1 MTVSSTTPPPAE
13 DAHRVFT
20 APEGDPVVQ
29 SPSTSDRRPRRR
41 LGGIAPVSLLLAL
54 AAVVAIAGVAFAVGR
69 TTAGSA
75 AAGTAGSNG
84 VGDANGGNAFP
95 GGIGDDQNGTAPQ
108 FGAPGAAGDD
118 DANRSGDAHAIT
130 GTVTSVSGDSL
141 TVELANGQSIQ
152 VSIGP
157 GTTYH
162 SQANASQSDLATG
175 DTVIISV
182 NGGFRPGD
190 DSSGVTASDVT
201 IAGS

>member
-13 DAHRVFT
+13 DAPRVFT
-20 APEGDPVVQ
+20 APEGDPVFQ
-29 SPSTSDRRPRRR
+29 SPFTSDHRPRRR
-41 LGGIAPVSLLLAL
+41 LGGISAVSLLLAL

-69 TTAGSA
+69 TTAGIA
-75 AAGTAGSNG
+75 ATGTTGSDA
-84 VGDANGGNAFP
+84 VGGANGGNAFP

-118 DANRSGDAHAIT
+118 EANRVGDTHAIT

-152 VSIGP
+152 VSVGS

-162 SQANASQSDLATG
+162 TQVSASQSDLATG
-175 DTVIISV
+175 DTVIVSV

-190 DSSGVTASDVT
+190 DTSGVTASDVT
-201 IAGS
+201 IASS